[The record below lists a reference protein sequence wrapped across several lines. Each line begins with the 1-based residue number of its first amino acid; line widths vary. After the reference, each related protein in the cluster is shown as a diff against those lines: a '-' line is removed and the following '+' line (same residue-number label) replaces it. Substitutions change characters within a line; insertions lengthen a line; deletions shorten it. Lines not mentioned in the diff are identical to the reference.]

1 MIDFFWKYEYLI
13 VPFLVWFGIQLF
25 KVIYDRCETKK
36 WHWSRLFGLGGMPSS
51 HSAIVICIT
60 TLLGKKYGID
70 SPLFAMS
77 FIFSMIVMADAAGVR
92 KNVGEQAKVL
102 NDILES
108 NGKTNYQKLQEMTG
122 HTPFQVVVGAL
133 IGFLAG
139 LIF

>member
-1 MIDFFWKYEYLI
+1 MIEFFWKYEYLI
-13 VPFLVWFGIQLF
+13 VPFFVWFGIQLF

-36 WHWSRLFGLGGMPSS
+36 WHWRRLFGFGGMPSS

-133 IGFLAG
+133 IGLLAG